1 MLFLNFVLDIDSCKL
16 DLCIYGICKDILDG
30 FECKCYVGFYGKM
43 CDWNMDDCIGNVC
56 ENNLICEDGILN
68 YICNCSCRFKGIFC
82 EIVIGNIL
90 S

>member
-56 ENNLICEDGILN
+56 ENNFICEDGILN
-68 YICNCSCRFKGIFC
+68 YICNCSCGFKGFFC